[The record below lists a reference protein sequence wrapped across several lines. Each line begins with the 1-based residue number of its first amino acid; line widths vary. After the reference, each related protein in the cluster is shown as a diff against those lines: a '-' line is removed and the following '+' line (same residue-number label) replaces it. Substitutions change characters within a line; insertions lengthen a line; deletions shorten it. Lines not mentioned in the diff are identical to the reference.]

1 MGVREHIRQNWKL
14 AYPVML
20 SQLGHVMM
28 GFMDNV
34 MVGHVGALSL
44 AAAGLALV
52 VFNVLFLFGIGVS
65 FAITPLVASAHGEKN
80 DQKSATVLRHGI
92 VVNFINGLLLFII
105 AYFGKGILY
114 HLGQSEEVV
123 AISIPYL
130 NIVSFSLI
138 PILVFQSFKQFAEG
152 LSQTRVAMIV
162 ILSANVIN
170 LILNYLFIYGH
181 GGFPAMGLIGAGW
194 ATLISR
200 TLMMIAI
207 AAYIYYVPFF
217 RIYRA
222 GFSLHSYSK
231 RIFKNLLLLGIPSGI
246 QFIFEVV
253 AFDFSLIM
261 MGWIGTK
268 TQAAHLIAI
277 NLATISYM
285 TTSGLA
291 AAATV
296 RVGYFLGSRDI
307 VNLKLAAKT
316 LLLMALSIM
325 ACWSLLFILGRHILP
340 FIYITDMEVITI
352 ASTLLIIA
360 GLFQLA
366 DGTQVVCISALRGLQ
381 DVKIPS
387 LLIFIAYWIIGL
399 PLGYWLAFH
408 QGYGGIGV
416 WLGLLIGLT
425 VTAAAMFVR
434 FHRLTEKL
442 SPDVTVVG

>member
-1 MGVREHIRQNWKL
+1 
-14 AYPVML
+14 ML

-65 FAITPLVASAHGEKN
+65 FAITPLVASAQGEKN
-80 DQKSATVLRHGI
+80 DKKISAVLRHGI
-92 VVNFINGLLLFII
+92 VVNFVNGLFLFLI

-123 AISIPYL
+123 DIAIPYL

-170 LILNYLFIYGH
+170 FILNYLFIYGH
-181 GGFPAMGLIGAGW
+181 GGFPAMGLVGAGW
-194 ATLISR
+194 ATLCSR

-207 AAYIYYVPFF
+207 ATYIYYVPFF
-217 RIYRA
+217 RHYRE
-222 GFSLHSYSK
+222 GFKFSSYSK
-231 RIFKNLLLLGIPSGI
+231 NLFRTLLVVGIPSGF
-246 QFIFEVV
+246 QFIFEVT
-253 AFDFSLIM
+253 AFDFSLVM

-291 AAATV
+291 AAGTV

-307 VNLKLAAKT
+307 ANLKLAAKT
-316 LLLMALSIM
+316 LLLMALTIM
-325 ACWSLLFILGRHILP
+325 ACWSLLFILGRHFLP
-340 FIYITDMEVITI
+340 FIYVNDMEVITI
-352 ASTLLIIA
+352 ASTLLVIA

-387 LLIFIAYWIIGL
+387 LLIFVAYWIIGL

-408 QGYGGIGV
+408 LGYGGIGV
-416 WLGLLIGLT
+416 WLGLLVGLT
-425 VTAAAMFVR
+425 VTALAMFIR
-434 FHRLTEKL
+434 FQRLTAKL
-442 SPDVTVVG
+442 SYRVTAI